1 MPIANK
7 NSSEVLGKAK
17 ICCAAV
23 IVFLMVMGVSACSKQ
38 QVIVPR
44 LTPEPTNLRFVGKF
58 VWFDLFTNDLQTASH
73 FYEELFGWSF
83 YPVESGKKIVNTI
96 TREGVPIANAIQIHQ
111 GKNKVRKSRWLS
123 YVSVEDVD
131 RSAKLVEQN
140 NGTIYRRPKELPN
153 RGRVAVV
160 KDPQGAVFAMVTV
173 LGGDPPDKGMM
184 ENFWMGSELW
194 TSHLDSALNFYH
206 LLVGYEQKL
215 VDVKSDSKYCLL
227 VKDGQPLAGMVK
239 IPGDDVKPN
248 WVPYIAVEDVTAVAD
263 KAKQLGGILLIEPDK
278 RVREAM
284 VAIISDPNG
293 AVFGVQQLS
302 GLSSMGETSQ

>member
-1 MPIANK
+1 MPMANK
-7 NSSEVLGKAK
+7 KNNEGFGKAK

-23 IVFLMVMGVSACSKQ
+23 IVFLVVMGMSSCSKR

-44 LTPEPTNLRFVGKF
+44 VTQEPTNLRLVGKF

-83 YPVESGKKIVNTI
+83 NPVESGKKIVNTI
-96 TREGVPIANAIQIHQ
+96 TREGIPIANAIQINRK
-111 GKNKVRKSRWLS
+111 KNKVRKSRWLS
-123 YVSVEDVD
+123 YMSVEDVD
-131 RSAKLVEQN
+131 RSTKLVEQH

-173 LGGDPPDKGMM
+173 WGGDPPDKGMM

-194 TSHLDSALNFYH
+194 TSHPDAALNFYH
-206 LLVGYEQKL
+206 LLVGYEQQW

-227 VKDGQPLAGMVK
+227 IKDGQPRAGMVK
-239 IPGDDVKPN
+239 IPGNDVKPN
-248 WVPYIAVEDVTAVAD
+248 WVPYIAVEDVTAIAD
-263 KAKQLGGILLIEPDK
+263 KAKQMGGILLIEPDK
-278 RVREAM
+278 RVREGM

-302 GLSSMGETSQ
+302 GPSSTGEASQ

>member
-1 MPIANK
+1 MTSTNK
-7 NSSEVLGKAK
+7 NSNALFSETKFCWVF
-17 ICCAAV
+17 V
-23 IVFLMVMGVSACSKQ
+23 IVFLMVMGVSACSKRQ
-38 QVIVPR
+38 AIAPK

-58 VWFDLFTNDLQTASH
+58 VWFDLFTHDLQTASH

-83 YPVESGKKIVNTI
+83 YPAESGRKLVNTI
-96 TREGVPIANAIQIHQ
+96 IREGIPIANAIQINRK
-111 GKNKVRKSRWLS
+111 KNKVRKSKWLS

-131 RSAKLVEQN
+131 RSTKLVEQN
-140 NGTIYRRPKELPN
+140 NGIIYMRPKELPN

-160 KDPQGAVFAMVTV
+160 KDPQGAVFAMITV
-173 LGGDPPDKGMM
+173 LGGDPPDKGVM

-194 TSHLDSALNFYH
+194 TSHMDSALKFYH

-227 VKDGQPLAGMVK
+227 LQDGQPLAGMVK
-239 IPGDDVKPN
+239 IPVDDVKPN
-248 WVPYIAVEDVTAVAD
+248 WVPYIAVEDVMAISD

-278 RVREAM
+278 RVREGM

-293 AVFGVQQLS
+293 AVFGVQQLP
-302 GLSSMGETSQ
+302 GASSMGE

>member
-7 NSSEVLGKAK
+7 KNSDVFGKTK

-23 IVFLMVMGVSACSKQ
+23 IVFLVVMGISSCSKQ

-44 LTPEPTNLRFVGKF
+44 LTPEPTNIHLVGKF

-83 YPVESGKKIVNTI
+83 HPAESKRKIVDTI
-96 TREGVPIANAIQIHQ
+96 TREGVPIANAIQINRN
-111 GKNKVRKSRWLS
+111 KNKVRKSRWLS

-131 RSAKLVEQN
+131 RSAKLVEQL
-140 NGTIYRRPKELPN
+140 NGTIFRGPKELPN

-194 TSHLDSALNFYH
+194 TSHMDSALNFYH
-206 LLVGYEQKL
+206 LLVGYEQQW

-227 VKDGQPLAGMVK
+227 IKDGRPRAGMVK
-239 IPGDDVKPN
+239 IPGNDVKPN
-248 WVPYIAVEDVTAVAD
+248 WVPYIAVEDVMAIAD
-263 KAKQLGGILLIEPDK
+263 KAKRLGGILLIEPDK
-278 RVREAM
+278 KVKEGM

-302 GLSSMGETSQ
+302 GPSSTGEASQ